1 MITDTNIDNTD
12 SIITTTIIPTTTI
25 FTATTTTSAITTT
38 NTSSSSSNI
47 VTGYNIPII
56 STAYTA
62 TKSDMI
68 NSGLSMTSTATH
80 GLSSMITDDHATQIE
95 SFLNNERE
103 LEQCQNVSLN
113 KRVTTINTSGGSK
126 SDIMIQSIS
135 ALQASVLPYLEC
147 ASTLRT
153 DIKQGL
159 SSAEVVRRQKYN
171 GYNEFDIQEYYP
183 IWRKYLDQFNNPL
196 IILLLASAA
205 ISLLMGRGEDAI
217 SITVAIVIVVT
228 VGFVQEYRSEKTLE
242 QLNKLVPP
250 MCHTIRDGREMQF
263 LARELVPGDIVL
275 LNVGDLIPADL
286 RLIEAYDLQVDES
299 SFTGEL
305 EPRHKYVRP
314 LAAGSGTFDHVD
326 NVAYMGTLVRG
337 GHGKGIVIGTG
348 SHTRFGEVF
357 KMMQAEEAPKTP
369 LQNSMDYLGKQ
380 LSLYSFAIIIV
391 IFFIGLFQGRNTL
404 DMFRIAVSLAVAAI
418 PEGLPI
424 VVAVTLAIGVI
435 RMASRRAIVKKLP
448 AVEALGCVTVIC
460 SDKTG
465 TLTKNE
471 MTAVVVVSADGQ
483 VADVLGVGYSLEG
496 GLCTVGSER
505 VIGYSHPSISRVIE
519 IGCIC
524 NNAIISNGLLIGQ
537 PTEGALLVLGMKT
550 QLNEQVKNYKLIKE
564 IPFTSESKF
573 MAVQCEHIQSNG
585 RSELFVKGALDRIL
599 EMCVGYLEG
608 DKNPVKLNDAAKER
622 FMETSR
628 SLGSRG
634 LRVIALAYGYNERE
648 LCYAGMVGIMDPPRP
663 GVAESIEIVQSAGV
677 KVKMITGDALETAC
691 SIGAHLKLYTA
702 GDICLS
708 GPEIDRMTDLDL
720 ERVIKAVTIF
730 YRSSP
735 KHKLR
740 IVKAL
745 QNLGDVVAMTGDG
758 VNDVVAL
765 KKADIGIAM
774 GSTGTDVCKEAADMI
789 LTDDDFYTIQAA
801 IEEGKGIYH
810 NITNFVR
817 FQLSTSVAALSLIA
831 ISTLF
836 EFENPLNA
844 MQILWINIIMDG
856 PPAQSLGVEPVDR
869 DIIRQPPRDVRQPM
883 INNAF
888 ITNILTSAAIIITG
902 TLSVFYKEMSADN
915 EVTPR
920 DTTMTFTCFVLFDM
934 WNALACRSSRK
945 LIWEIGLFRNRM
957 FCFAVF
963 GSLFCQLAVIYFPP
977 LQKVFQTEALSFFD
991 LIFLTVL
998 TSTVFIVAET
1008 RKYLELRMKKTSYV
1022 IFEEPT
1028 DF

>member
-1 MITDTNIDNTD
+1 MTAETDVNIIN
-12 SIITTTIIPTTTI
+12 SIITAIPATATFT
-25 FTATTTTSAITTT
+25 TATTTTAIETAINAISTTT
-38 NTSSSSSNI
+38 
-47 VTGYNIPII
+47 
-56 STAYTA
+56 TA
-62 TKSDMI
+62 TTTTTTATVVYTTDNNVLVTSPLCEIGTTLDTVI
-68 NSGLSMTSTATH
+68 PESFMTSTNV
-80 GLSSMITDDHATQIE
+80 E
-95 SFLNNERE
+95 EE
-103 LEQCQNVSLN
+103 LERCQNVSLSESDIIIGTGGL
-113 KRVTTINTSGGSK
+113 KR
-126 SDIMIQSIS
+126 DIMIQSIS
-135 ALQASVLPYLEC
+135 ALQASTLSYVEC
-147 ASTLRT
+147 ANSLRT

-171 GYNEFDIQEYYP
+171 GYNEFEIQDHYP
-183 IWRKYLDQFNNPL
+183 IWKKYLDQFNNPL
-196 IILLLASAA
+196 IILLLTSAA

-242 QLNKLVPP
+242 HLNKLVPP
-250 MCHTIRDGREMQF
+250 MCHTIRDGHEVQF
-263 LARELVPGDIVL
+263 LARQLVPGDIVL
-275 LNVGDLIPADL
+275 LNVGDRIPADL
-286 RLIEAYDLQVDES
+286 RLFEAYDLQVDES

-305 EPRHKYVRP
+305 EPRHKYVKS
-314 LAAGSGTFDHVD
+314 LTTDGGNFDHTD
-326 NVAYMGTLVRG
+326 NIVYMGTLVRG

-348 SHTRFGEVF
+348 AHTRFGEVF

-380 LSLYSFAIIIV
+380 LSLYSFAIIII

-435 RMASRRAIVKKLP
+435 RMASRRAVVKKLP

-483 VADVLGVGYSLEG
+483 IADVLGVGYSLEG

-505 VIGYSHPSISRVIE
+505 VVGYSHPSISRVIE

-524 NNAIISNGLLIGQ
+524 NNAIISDGILIGQ

-550 QLNEQVKNYKLIKE
+550 ELNEQVKNYKLIKE
-564 IPFTSESKF
+564 IPFTSETKF
-573 MAVQCEHIQSNG
+573 MAVQCEHIRSNG
-585 RSELFVKGALDRIL
+585 QSELFVKGALDRIL
-599 EMCVGYLEG
+599 EMCTGYLEG

-648 LCYAGMVGIMDPPRP
+648 LCYAGMVGIVDPPRP

-677 KVKMITGDALETAC
+677 KVKMVTGDALETAC
-691 SIGAHLKLYTA
+691 SIGAHLKLFTE
-702 GDICLS
+702 GDACLS
-708 GPEIDRMTDLDL
+708 GFEMDRMTDLDL
-720 ERVIKAVTIF
+720 ERVIKSVTIF

-745 QNLGDVVAMTGDG
+745 QNLGEVVAMTGDG

-801 IEEGKGIYH
+801 VEEGKGIYH

-869 DIIRQPPRDVRQPM
+869 DIIRQPSRDVRQPM

-888 ITNILTSAAIIITG
+888 ITNIFISAAIIIAG

-945 LIWEIGLFRNRM
+945 LIWEIGLLRNRM

-963 GSLFCQLAVIYFPP
+963 GSIFCQLAVIYFPP
-977 LQKVFQTEALSFFD
+977 LQKIFQTEALSLYD

-1008 RKYLELRMKKTSYV
+1008 RKYLELKMKKTPYM
-1022 IFEEPT
+1022 IIDEPT
-1028 DF
+1028 NF

>member
-1 MITDTNIDNTD
+1 M
-12 SIITTTIIPTTTI
+12 
-25 FTATTTTSAITTT
+25 
-38 NTSSSSSNI
+38 
-47 VTGYNIPII
+47 
-56 STAYTA
+56 
-62 TKSDMI
+62 KEE
-68 NSGLSMTSTATH
+68 
-80 GLSSMITDDHATQIE
+80 Q
-95 SFLNNERE
+95 E
-103 LEQCQNVSLN
+103 LERCQNDNLKKSAG
-113 KRVTTINTSGGSK
+113 TTG
-126 SDIMIQSIS
+126 SDIMIQPIS
-135 ALQASVLPYLEC
+135 ALQASRIPYPEC
-147 ASTLRT
+147 ADTLRT

-171 GYNEFDIQEYYP
+171 GYNEFDIQNHNP
-183 IWRKYLDQFNNPL
+183 IWRKYLDQFSNPL

-205 ISLLMGRGEDAI
+205 VSLLMGRGEDAI

-242 QLNKLVPP
+242 HLNKLVPP
-250 MCHTIRDGREMQF
+250 ICHAIRDGREMQF
-263 LARELVPGDIVL
+263 LARELVPGDVVL
-275 LNVGDLIPADL
+275 LSVGDRIPADL
-286 RLIEAYDLQVDES
+286 RLFEACDLQVDES

-305 EPRHKYVRP
+305 EPRHKYARSLTV
-314 LAAGSGTFDHVD
+314 SNESFDHVD
-326 NVAYMGTLVRG
+326 NVVYMGTLVRG

-380 LSLYSFAIIIV
+380 LSLYSFAIIII
-391 IFFIGLFQGRNTL
+391 IFFIGLFQGRDTL

-435 RMASRRAIVKKLP
+435 RMAARRAVVKKLP

-483 VADVLGVGYSLEG
+483 TADVLGVGYSLEG
-496 GLCTVGSER
+496 GLCTIGSER

-519 IGCIC
+519 IGCLC
-524 NNAIISNGLLIGQ
+524 NNAIISDGILIGQ
-537 PTEGALLVLGMKT
+537 PTEGALLILGMKA
-550 QLNEQVKNYKLIKE
+550 QLNEQVKNYKIIKE
-564 IPFTSESKF
+564 IPFTSESKW
-573 MAVQCEHIQSNG
+573 MGVQCEHIQSNG
-585 RSELFVKGALDRIL
+585 RSEFFVKGALDRLL
-599 EMCVGYLEG
+599 EMCTGYLEG
-608 DKNPVKLNDAAKER
+608 GKNPVKLNDAAKER
-622 FMETSR
+622 FIEASR

-634 LRVIALAYGYNERE
+634 LRVIALAHGYSERE
-648 LCYAGMVGIMDPPRP
+648 LFYAGMVGIMDPPRP

-677 KVKMITGDALETAC
+677 KVKMVTGDALETAC
-691 SIGAHLKLYTA
+691 SIGTHLKLFTE

-720 ERVIKAVTIF
+720 ERVIKSVTVF

-789 LTDDDFYTIQAA
+789 LTDDDFYTIQSA

-883 INNAF
+883 INNAL
-888 ITNILTSAAIIITG
+888 ITNILISAAIIIAG

-945 LIWEIGLFRNRM
+945 LIWEIGLFR
-957 FCFAVF
+957 
-963 GSLFCQLAVIYFPP
+963 
-977 LQKVFQTEALSFFD
+977 
-991 LIFLTVL
+991 
-998 TSTVFIVAET
+998 
-1008 RKYLELRMKKTSYV
+1008 
-1022 IFEEPT
+1022 
-1028 DF
+1028 

>member
-1 MITDTNIDNTD
+1 M
-12 SIITTTIIPTTTI
+12 
-25 FTATTTTSAITTT
+25 
-38 NTSSSSSNI
+38 
-47 VTGYNIPII
+47 
-56 STAYTA
+56 
-62 TKSDMI
+62 SDMI
-68 NSGLSMTSTATH
+68 ANIPVTSATFSVATSNVIISGSSITSNV
-80 GLSSMITDDHATQIE
+80 LRSSSIIHDYAARIE
-95 SFLNNERE
+95 PFLYNEEELERCQNISLNN
-103 LEQCQNVSLN
+103 
-113 KRVTTINTSGGSK
+113 TDTGSK
-126 SDIMIQSIS
+126 RDIMIQSIS
-135 ALQASVLPYLEC
+135 ALQASTLPYAEC

-153 DIKQGL
+153 DIKKGL
-159 SSAEVVRRQKYN
+159 SSAEVVRRQRYN
-171 GYNEFDIQEYYP
+171 GYNEFDIQDHNP

-205 ISLLMGRGEDAI
+205 ISLLMGRDEDAV
-217 SITVAIVIVVT
+217 SITIAIIIVVT

-250 MCHTIRDGREMQF
+250 ICHTIRDGREMQF

-275 LNVGDLIPADL
+275 LNIGDRIPADS
-286 RLIEAYDLQVDES
+286 RLFEAYDLQVDES

-305 EPRHKYVRP
+305 EPRHKYVRS
-314 LAAGSGTFDHVD
+314 LTADNGTFDHID
-326 NVAYMGTLVRG
+326 NVVYMGTLVRG

-357 KMMQAEEAPKTP
+357 KMMQAEESPKTP

-380 LSLYSFAIIIV
+380 LSLYSFAIIII

-435 RMASRRAIVKKLP
+435 RMAARRAVVKKLP

-483 VADVLGVGYSLEG
+483 IADVLGVGYSLEG

-505 VIGYSHPSISRVIE
+505 VVGYSHPSISRVIE

-524 NNAIISNGLLIGQ
+524 NNAIISDGILIGQ

-550 QLNEQVKNYKLIKE
+550 QLDEQMKNYKLSKE

-573 MAVQCEHIQSNG
+573 MAVQCEHVRSNG

-599 EMCVGYLEG
+599 EMCIGYLEDG
-608 DKNPVKLNDAAKER
+608 KNPVKLNDAAVER

-648 LCYAGMVGIMDPPRP
+648 LFYAGMVGIMDPPRP

-677 KVKMITGDALETAC
+677 KVKMVTGDALETAC
-691 SIGAHLKLYTA
+691 SIGAHLKLFTE
-702 GDICLS
+702 GDMCLS

-883 INNAF
+883 LDNAF
-888 ITNILTSAAIIITG
+888 ITNILISAAIIITG

-945 LIWEIGLFRNRM
+945 LIWEIGLLRNRM

-977 LQKVFQTEALSFFD
+977 LQRVFQTEALSFFD
-991 LIFLTVL
+991 LVFLTVL
-998 TSTVFIVAET
+998 TSTVFIVAEI
-1008 RKYLELRMKKTSYV
+1008 RKYFDLKMKKTPYV

-1028 DF
+1028 NF

>member
-1 MITDTNIDNTD
+1 MCLSPMNTTLAEEASWDAAVSLSFENGNATLPDISSSRHSWISCDYNLKSKSSKTLPNTKKYLSLTNVVQFLSSSERIQERESKECQNNNLNK
-12 SIITTTIIPTTTI
+12 
-25 FTATTTTSAITTT
+25 TATTISA
-38 NTSSSSSNI
+38 S
-47 VTGYNIPII
+47 
-56 STAYTA
+56 
-62 TKSDMI
+62 
-68 NSGLSMTSTATH
+68 
-80 GLSSMITDDHATQIE
+80 E
-95 SFLNNERE
+95 LNR
-103 LEQCQNVSLN
+103 
-113 KRVTTINTSGGSK
+113 
-126 SDIMIQSIS
+126 DIMIQSLS
-135 ALQASVLPYLEC
+135 ALQASTLSYVEC
-147 ASTLRT
+147 ANMLRT

-159 SSAEVVRRQKYN
+159 SSAEIVRRQKYN
-171 GYNEFDIQEYYP
+171 GYNEFDIRDHYP

-196 IILLLASAA
+196 IILLLTSAS
-205 ISLLMGRGEDAI
+205 ISLLMGQSEDAI

-228 VGFVQEYRSEKTLE
+228 VGFIQEYRSEKTLE
-242 QLNKLVPP
+242 HLNKLVPP
-250 MCHTIRDGREMQF
+250 TCHAIRDGHEMQF
-263 LARELVPGDIVL
+263 LARELTLGDIVL
-275 LNVGDLIPADL
+275 LNIGDRIPADL
-286 RLIEAYDLQVDES
+286 RLFEAYDLQVDES

-305 EPRHKYVRP
+305 EPRHKELLSVR
-314 LAAGSGTFDHVD
+314 DHIH
-326 NVAYMGTLVRG
+326 AL
-337 GHGKGIVIGTG
+337 
-348 SHTRFGEVF
+348 
-357 KMMQAEEAPKTP
+357 APKTP

-380 LSLYSFAIIIV
+380 LSLYSFAIIII

-435 RMASRRAIVKKLP
+435 RMASRRAVVKKLP

-483 VADVLGVGYSLEG
+483 IADVLGVGYSLEG

-505 VIGYSHPSISRVIE
+505 VVGYSHPSISRVIE

-524 NNAIISNGLLIGQ
+524 NNAVMSDGTLIGQ
-537 PTEGALLVLGMKT
+537 PTEGALLVLGMKVIMLQLDLNLPLLYVQLSLVDRSIGCDLFQT
-550 QLNEQVKNYKLIKE
+550 QLNEQVKNYKLIRE

-573 MAVQCEHIQSNG
+573 MAVQCEHLNG
-585 RSELFVKGALDRIL
+585 RSELFVKGALDRVL
-599 EMCVGYLEG
+599 EMCTGYLEG
-608 DKNPVKLNDAAKER
+608 NKNPLKLTDVAKER
-622 FMETSR
+622 FIEVSR
-628 SLGSRG
+628 SLGLRG
-634 LRVIALAYGYNERE
+634 LRVIALACGYNERE

-677 KVKMITGDALETAC
+677 KVKMVTGDALETAC
-691 SIGAHLKLYTA
+691 SIGADLKLFTK
-702 GDICLS
+702 GDACLS
-708 GPEIDRMTDLDL
+708 GSEIDRMTDLDL
-720 ERVIKAVTIF
+720 ERVIKSITIF

-758 VNDVVAL
+758 VNDVIAL

-789 LTDDDFYTIQAA
+789 LTDDNFYTIQAA

-883 INNAF
+883 IDNAF
-888 ITNILTSAAIIITG
+888 VTNILISATIIITG
-902 TLSVFYKEMSADN
+902 TLSVFYREMSTDN

-945 LIWEIGLFRNRM
+945 LIWEIGLLRNRM
-957 FCFAVF
+957 FCFAVS
-963 GSLFCQLAVIYFPP
+963 GSIFCQLAVIYVPP
-977 LQKVFQTEALSFFD
+977 LQKIFQTEALSFYD
-991 LIFLTVL
+991 LVFLTVL
-998 TSTVFIVAET
+998 TSSVFIVAET
-1008 RKYLELRMKKTSYV
+1008 RKYLELKMKKMPYV
-1022 IFEEPT
+1022 IVEEPT
-1028 DF
+1028 NF

>member
-1 MITDTNIDNTD
+1 
-12 SIITTTIIPTTTI
+12 
-25 FTATTTTSAITTT
+25 
-38 NTSSSSSNI
+38 
-47 VTGYNIPII
+47 
-56 STAYTA
+56 
-62 TKSDMI
+62 
-68 NSGLSMTSTATH
+68 
-80 GLSSMITDDHATQIE
+80 
-95 SFLNNERE
+95 
-103 LEQCQNVSLN
+103 
-113 KRVTTINTSGGSK
+113 
-126 SDIMIQSIS
+126 MIQSIS
-135 ALQASVLPYLEC
+135 ALQASILPYVEC
-147 ASTLRT
+147 ADTLRT

-159 SSAEVVRRQKYN
+159 SSAEVIRRQKYN
-171 GYNEFDIQEYYP
+171 GYNEFDIHDHYP

-196 IILLLASAA
+196 IILLLTSAA
-205 ISLLMGRGEDAI
+205 ISLLMGRGEDSI

-242 QLNKLVPP
+242 HLNKLVPP
-250 MCHTIRDGREMQF
+250 TCHTIRDGHEMQF

-275 LNVGDLIPADL
+275 LNIGDRIPADL
-286 RLIEAYDLQVDES
+286 RLFEAHDLQVDES

-305 EPRHKYVRP
+305 EPRHKYVR
-314 LAAGSGTFDHVD
+314 LLTTDSGTFDHID
-326 NVAYMGTLVRG
+326 NVVYMGTLVRG

-380 LSLYSFAIIIV
+380 LSLYSFTIIII

-435 RMASRRAIVKKLP
+435 RMASRRAVVKKLP

-471 MTAVVVVSADGQ
+471 MTAVVVVSADGK
-483 VADVLGVGYSLEG
+483 VADVSGTGYSLEG

-505 VIGYSHPSISRVIE
+505 VVGYSHPSISRVIE

-524 NNAIISNGLLIGQ
+524 NNAIISDGVLIGQ

-573 MAVQCEHIQSNG
+573 MAVQCEHVRSNG
-585 RSELFVKGALDRIL
+585 RSELFVKGALDRVL
-599 EMCVGYLEG
+599 EMCTGYLEG
-608 DKNPVKLNDAAKER
+608 DKTPLRLTDIAKER

-677 KVKMITGDALETAC
+677 KVKMVTGDALETAC
-691 SIGAHLKLYTA
+691 SIGAYLKLFTD
-702 GDICLS
+702 GDVCLS
-708 GPEIDRMTDLDL
+708 GYEIDRMTDLDL
-720 ERVIKAVTIF
+720 ERVIKSVTIF

-740 IVKAL
+740 IVKAM
-745 QNLGDVVAMTGDG
+745 QNLGDIVAMTGDG

-883 INNAF
+883 IDSAF
-888 ITNILTSAAIIITG
+888 IINIFLSASIIIAG

-945 LIWEIGLFRNRM
+945 LIWEIGLLRNRM

-963 GSLFCQLAVIYFPP
+963 GSIFCQLAVIYFPP
-977 LQKVFQTEALSFFD
+977 LQKIFQTEALSLYD
-991 LIFLTVL
+991 LVFLTLL

-1008 RKYLELRMKKTSYV
+1008 RKYVELKMKKTPYV
-1022 IFEEPT
+1022 IIEEPT
-1028 DF
+1028 NF

>member
-1 MITDTNIDNTD
+1 
-12 SIITTTIIPTTTI
+12 
-25 FTATTTTSAITTT
+25 
-38 NTSSSSSNI
+38 
-47 VTGYNIPII
+47 
-56 STAYTA
+56 
-62 TKSDMI
+62 
-68 NSGLSMTSTATH
+68 
-80 GLSSMITDDHATQIE
+80 
-95 SFLNNERE
+95 
-103 LEQCQNVSLN
+103 
-113 KRVTTINTSGGSK
+113 
-126 SDIMIQSIS
+126 
-135 ALQASVLPYLEC
+135 
-147 ASTLRT
+147 
-153 DIKQGL
+153 
-159 SSAEVVRRQKYN
+159 
-171 GYNEFDIQEYYP
+171 
-183 IWRKYLDQFNNPL
+183 
-196 IILLLASAA
+196 
-205 ISLLMGRGEDAI
+205 
-217 SITVAIVIVVT
+217 
-228 VGFVQEYRSEKTLE
+228 
-242 QLNKLVPP
+242 
-250 MCHTIRDGREMQF
+250 MC
-263 LARELVPGDIVL
+263 
-275 LNVGDLIPADL
+275 LIPSS
-286 RLIEAYDLQVDES
+286 IAYDLQVDES

-305 EPRHKYVRP
+305 EPRHKYVRS
-314 LAAGSGTFDHVD
+314 LATGSGSFDHID
-326 NVAYMGTLVRG
+326 NVVYMGTLVRG

-348 SHTRFGEVF
+348 PHTRFGEVF

-369 LQNSMDYLGKQ
+369 LQNSMDHLGKQ
-380 LSLYSFAIIIV
+380 LSLYSFGIIV
-391 IFFIGLFQGRNTL
+391 IIFFIGLFQGRNTL

-435 RMASRRAIVKKLP
+435 RMASRRAVVKKLP

-471 MTAVVVVSADGQ
+471 MTAVVVISADGQ

-496 GLCTVGSER
+496 GLCIVGGER

-524 NNAIISNGLLIGQ
+524 NNAVISDGILIGQ

-550 QLNEQVKNYKLIKE
+550 QLNDQVKNYKLIKE
-564 IPFTSESKF
+564 IPFTSESRF
-573 MAVQCEHIQSNG
+573 MAVHCEHVRSNG
-585 RSELFVKGALDRIL
+585 RSELFVKGALDRVL
-599 EMCVGYLEG
+599 EMCIGYLEG
-608 DKNPVKLNDAAKER
+608 DKNPVKLTDAARER
-622 FMETSR
+622 FMEASR

-634 LRVIALAYGYNERE
+634 LRVIALAYGSNERE

-663 GVAESIEIVQSAGV
+663 GVAESIQIVQSAGV
-677 KVKMITGDALETAC
+677 KVKMVTGDALETAC
-691 SIGAHLKLYTA
+691 SIGGYLKLFTE
-702 GDICLS
+702 GDLCLS
-708 GPEIDRMTDLDL
+708 GSEIDRMTDLDL
-720 ERVIKAVTIF
+720 ERVIKSVTIF

-801 IEEGKGIYH
+801 VEEGKGIYH

-856 PPAQSLGVEPVDR
+856 PPAQSLGVEPVDK

-883 INNAF
+883 IDNAF
-888 ITNILTSAAIIITG
+888 ITNILISAAIIIAG

-945 LIWEIGLFRNRM
+945 LIWEIGLLRNRM

-963 GSLFCQLAVIYFPP
+963 GSIFCQLAVIYFPP
-977 LQKVFQTEALSFFD
+977 LQKVFQTEALSLFD
-991 LIFLTVL
+991 LLFLTVL
-998 TSTVFIVAET
+998 TSTVFIIAEI
-1008 RKYLELRMKKTSYV
+1008 RKYLELKMKKKLYS
-1022 IFEEPT
+1022 INEEPT